1 MSRGWLLFAMLPL
14 GALAV
19 GAVPAPAQKPADPTP
34 ANKENIEAAL
44 KLTLAAAAEYE
55 FRVGTDEKDKTLEL
69 VRAPILKWSNP
80 DRGEVHGNVF
90 VWTRE
95 GRPLVVGSLFKWFTP
110 HTHMSH
116 EFLSLAEGPLAAK
129 FHGKE
134 VWKTDESVI
143 RFADVPGA
151 PAPADTEAQ
160 RLLQMKQ
167 LAKEF
172 SGSKKERDEK
182 TGVIELRLL
191 PQPIHR
197 YAAPKQ
203 GVGGGLFALVHG
215 TDPELFVLIE
225 ARGKD
230 AQSAR
235 WQYAATRMTSSEVRL
250 RHRDKEVWSGEI
262 VPWKDV
268 NSHERAYT
276 SFLFKEIPDF
286 LKDPV
291 AKPKQ

>member
-1 MSRGWLLFAMLPL
+1 VDARG
-14 GALAV
+14 
-19 GAVPAPAQKPADPTP
+19 
-34 ANKENIEAAL
+34 AA
-44 KLTLAAAAEYE
+44 
-55 FRVGTDEKDKTLEL
+55 
-69 VRAPILKWSNP
+69 
-80 DRGEVHGNVF
+80 
-90 VWTRE
+90 
-95 GRPLVVGSLFKWFTP
+95 LVVGSLFKWFTP

-129 FHGKE
+129 FHGQE
-134 VWKTDESVI
+134 VWKTDESVV

-160 RLLQMKQ
+160 RLLQMRQ
-167 LAKEF
+167 LARDF
-172 SGSKKERDEK
+172 TGSKKERDEK

-203 GVGGGLFALVHG
+203 GVVQGGLFAFVHG

-230 AQSAR
+230 VDGAR

-250 RHRDKEVWSGEI
+250 RHRDKEVWFGEI

-268 NSHERAYT
+268 SDHTHAYT

-286 LKDPV
+286 LKNAIPN
-291 AKPKQ
+291 PKK